1 MSIIIAGK
9 NEIGCNMLKYV
20 IANYKEHQIYVVLN
34 QTEDGIDGW

>member
-20 IANYKEHQIYVVLN
+20 IENLQRAQNLCC
-34 QTEDGIDGW
+34 T